1 MTNDMLHEEKLTISK
16 YEEKYE
22 SLSYVGVVF
31 IDTPYMEDCL
41 QEYYN
46 VLSGMKIVDD
56 NRLYFLNKL
65 FKDNGFI
72 YKSKDETSDKEIEEV
87 IHEKKYMIALTK
99 DLFKPMDISDE
110 TRNSVKSIISSKNLD
125 WL

>member
-1 MTNDMLHEEKLTISK
+1 MDNKFHEENSTILK

-22 SLSYVGVVF
+22 SLSYVGAVF

-41 QEYYN
+41 QEFYN
-46 VLSGMKIVDD
+46 VLSGMKEVDS
-56 NRLYFLNKL
+56 NRLDFLNKL

-72 YKSKDETSDKEIEEV
+72 YKSKEETSDEEIEKA

-99 DLFKPMDISDE
+99 DLFEPMDISDE
-110 TRNSVKSIISSKNLD
+110 TRNEVKSMISSLNLD